1 MTPMM
6 QLLGGLLAVLSVLAL
21 SAESLSGRMQTDDAY
36 LTWSAKQA
44 EAIGTNAYK
53 RGRVGGVF
61 DMRML
66 KTERSYNYKLAA
78 TWLTPDVV
86 RATARLL
93 QLRSRLSEEETR
105 ALVAEAAAVPGTVV
119 MVEIDPR
126 EGSGVIPNDW
136 EAFLQPKGQPA
147 RAVRGV
153 ISPKLR
159 DVKALAGVLRRN
171 YDYDRFWVTFP
182 SVENGSPVFSGP
194 GLAELVVRIYDKEG
208 RVEWPV
214 PASILEMKQAWEL
227 ERVPGSQ
234 PTDVRGISNTSS
246 SEICRPGRSGVCSG
260 PFSRRVS
267 RVSRYVPFTSL

>member
-1 MTPMM
+1 MIGRVRLFAPLIALWWVLTPGH
-6 QLLGGLLAVLSVLAL
+6 L
-21 SAESLSGRMQTDDAY
+21 SLSGSERADDVY

-44 EAIGTNAYK
+44 ESIGTNAYK

-78 TWLTPDVV
+78 TWLTPETI

-93 QLRSRLSEEETR
+93 QLRSRLSDAETR
-105 ALVAEAAAVPGTVV
+105 ALVAEAAAVAGTVV

-126 EGSGVIPNDW
+126 EGSGVIPTDW

-153 ISPKLR
+153 VRPQLR

-171 YDYDRFWVTFP
+171 YDYDRFWVVFP
-182 SVENGSPVFSGP
+182 LRSDGSVLFGGSDR
-194 GLAELVVRIYDKEG
+194 LAELVVRIHDKEG

-214 PASILEMKQAWEL
+214 P
-227 ERVPGSQ
+227 P
-234 PTDVRGISNTSS
+234 
-246 SEICRPGRSGVCSG
+246 
-260 PFSRRVS
+260 
-267 RVSRYVPFTSL
+267 SLFGTAQ

>member
-1 MTPMM
+1 MRRKVR
-6 QLLGGLLAVLSVLAL
+6 LLGAVFAFSSVFTVGP
-21 SAESLSGRMQTDDAY
+21 ESLSGRMQTDDAY
-36 LTWSAKQA
+36 LKWSAKQA

-53 RGRVGGVF
+53 RGRVGGAF

-78 TWLTPDVV
+78 TWLTPDVI

-93 QLRSRLSEEETR
+93 QLRSRLSDEETR
-105 ALVAEAAAVPGTVV
+105 GLVAEAGDVPGTVV

-182 SVENGSPVFSGP
+182 SVENGSPVFGGP

-214 PASILEMKQAWEL
+214 PASILEMKQAWQL
-227 ERVPGSQ
+227 ESAPGSQ
-234 PTDVRGISNTSS
+234 STDVRGISNTSS
-246 SEICRPGRSGVCSG
+246 SEICRPGRSGVCSA
-260 PFSRRVS
+260 PFSPRVS